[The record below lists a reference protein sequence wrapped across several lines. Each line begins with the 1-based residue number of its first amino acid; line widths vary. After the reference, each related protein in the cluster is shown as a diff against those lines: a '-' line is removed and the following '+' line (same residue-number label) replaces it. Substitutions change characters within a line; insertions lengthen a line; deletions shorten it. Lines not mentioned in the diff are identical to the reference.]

1 MKTAYSFLRTSLA
14 DVKLLPPAPLRFV
27 SMEDV
32 YSKSCLATESRNS
45 AGQPP
50 TFIPY
55 VRIVRFY
62 EESREV
68 CGGCSWPHEEGEPN
82 DESEVID
89 SDVGRVELC
98 EIVTPLVSVE
108 TLPKIRN
115 HRDRVAWLRSTLT
128 HDVVYID
135 WVSLGITRDGA
146 VPAFGKHGW
155 SRALCAALG

>member
-1 MKTAYSFLRTSLA
+1 MKTAYSFLRTSSA

-27 SMEDV
+27 NMEDV
-32 YSKSCLATESRNS
+32 YSASCLATESRNS

-50 TFIPY
+50 TFVPY
-55 VRIVRFY
+55 IRLVRLY
-62 EESREV
+62 DDSRKV
-68 CGGCSWPHEEGEPN
+68 CGGCSLPQEEGEMT
-82 DESEVID
+82 D
-89 SDVGRVELC
+89 SDAGRVELC
-98 EIVTPLVSVE
+98 ETVTPLVSVE